1 MPLNAQISLSIIAHE
16 STSGDISRQMRV
28 TPAIY
33 AAMLT
38 DGTGANQAQVVWSA
52 TETIGDSNVVNLTF
66 ASLQDDR
73 GTVSFTAIKAIYVRN
88 AGGGQL
94 GVSGVSWSTAPFSG
108 SIDLE
113 SGSVLAFVYPSAAGW
128 PTTSAGANLE
138 ILNNTAT
145 TTTVEVVFIGEGTIT

>member
-38 DGTGANQAQVVWSA
+38 DGTGANQAQVVWST
-52 TETIGDSNVVNLTF
+52 TEAIGDSGGIDLVL
-66 ASLQDDR
+66 AALQDDR
-73 GTVSFTAIKAIYVRN
+73 GTVSFTALKAIYVRN
-88 AGGGQL
+88 VGSGQL
-94 GVSGVSWSTAPFSG
+94 GVSAVSWSDPPFSG
-108 SIDLE
+108 AINLE

-128 PTTSAGANLE
+128 PTTSNGAKLE
-138 ILNNTAT
+138 IINNTEP